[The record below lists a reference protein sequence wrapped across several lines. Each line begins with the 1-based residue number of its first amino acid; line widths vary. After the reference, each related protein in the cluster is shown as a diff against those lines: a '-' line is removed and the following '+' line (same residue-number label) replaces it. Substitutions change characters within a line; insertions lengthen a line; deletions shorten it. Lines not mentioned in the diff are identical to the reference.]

1 MVTHLFSSPTSKW
14 PPMWLLVI
22 KHTDNLNCASGLKW
36 QCVRRQ
42 GPPLNVSSCIPSKRL
57 HISVCRA
64 VCQGSVSIQCRT
76 GPTGSCKHRVVSC
89 LTNLA
94 IQSILIL
101 LITHYWVMKEKL
113 IKDIDSSINTLCLLK
128 FFNGSQSTFKHFKY
142 REEDFIHSSNP
153 YTSYGQEHLRSWGA
167 HH

>member
-1 MVTHLFSSPTSKW
+1 MAMCQKARPTLKY
-14 PPMWLLVI
+14 VI
-22 KHTDNLNCASGLKW
+22 VHSVKAAAYQRLQGCVSG
-36 QCVRRQ
+36 
-42 GPPLNVSSCIPSKRL
+42 
-57 HISVCRA
+57 
-64 VCQGSVSIQCRT
+64 VSIQCRT

-113 IKDIDSSINTLCLLK
+113 IKDIDSSNNTLCLLK

-142 REEDFIHSSNP
+142 REDFIHSSNP
-153 YTSYGQEHLRSWGA
+153 YTSYGQEHLRSCGA